1 MSGNGGGDNSNKSKP
16 GAASKWLLPIA
27 VFLLALYVVILSV
40 LLFTADDKDVSENIW
55 GRYTYLLGGLEAI
68 VFTAVGWLFGRE
80 VNRKQAEQAEKATE
94 EAAQAKKK
102 GEGLKQA
109 ILTHPPS
116 RGTDRRAS
124 RTTWPLCTSPP
135 GLPSSEPCSVG

>member
-1 MSGNGGGDNSNKSKP
+1 MSGNGGGTDTSKSEP
-16 GAASKWLLPIA
+16 GAAAKWLLPIA

-40 LLFTADDKDVSENIW
+40 LLFTADDTDVDEEIW

-80 VNRKQAEQAEKATE
+80 VNRKQAEQAETATK
-94 EAAQAKKK
+94 EAAEAKKK

-109 ILTHPPS
+109 ILSHPSVAGNGQETPS
-116 RGTDRRAS
+116 NDMGALYLAARSTDF
-124 RTTWPLCTSPP
+124 
-135 GLPSSEPCSVG
+135 